1 MKIILDC
8 FGGDNCPGSAI
19 DGALLAIAEDKTLN
33 VTLCGDEKIIS
44 DYLIGKTYDNSRLS
58 ILNAS
63 DIITNDDTPTLAI
76 RRKKDASMTV
86 GLKTLAQEDYDGFVS
101 SGNTGALLVGAS
113 LIVKR
118 IDGVQ
123 RCSLSPV
130 LPTMIDGKGTILVD
144 SGANVDCSPEMLR
157 DFALMGSAYMKSVC
171 GIENPKVGLLNNG
184 TEEEK
189 GNSLTKLAYQMLK
202 ETDINFVGNIES
214 REMFTGDVDVIVA
227 DGFAGNI
234 ALKSAEGMGKV
245 IFKMLKKYITEGG
258 LRAKLGYLLL
268 KPSLKKLKGIMSSDA
283 VGGGVFLG
291 ANKIVVKAH
300 GASNAVAFKNAILRA
315 GEMAQAG
322 LIEKIKTALAKNA
335 EDNV

>member
-8 FGGDNCPGSAI
+8 FGGDNCPNSAI
-19 DGALLAIAEDKTLN
+19 DGALLAIEEDKSLS
-33 VTLCGDEKIIS
+33 VILCGDEKIIS
-44 DYLIGKTYDNSRLS
+44 DYLANKEYDKSRLN
-58 ILNAS
+58 ILPAL
-63 DIITNDDTPTLAI
+63 DVITNDDSPTMAI

-144 SGANVDCSPEMLR
+144 SGANVDCTAEMLR
-157 DFALMGSAYMKSVC
+157 DFAVMGSAYMKSVC

-189 GNSLTKLAYQMLK
+189 GNALTKLAHQALK
-202 ETDINFVGNIES
+202 NTDINFVGNIEA
-214 REMFTGDVDVIVA
+214 RDMFTGVVDVIVS
-227 DGFAGNI
+227 DGFAGNV

-258 LRAKLGYLLL
+258 LRAKIGYLLL
-268 KPSLKKLKGIMSSDA
+268 KPHLKKLKGIMSSDA

-300 GASNAVAFKNAILRA
+300 GASNGVAFKNAILRA
-315 GEMAQAG
+315 SEMAQAR
-322 LIEKIKTALAKNA
+322 LPEKIKNALSKNA
-335 EDNV
+335 EDNA

>member
-33 VTLCGDEKIIS
+33 VTLCGDEKTIA

-202 ETDINFVGNIES
+202 ETDINFVGNIEP
-214 REMFTGDVDVIVA
+214 REIPFGEADIVVC
-227 DGFAGNI
+227 DGFLGNTILKLSEGLSMALLGIIKEEITAGHYKIAAAAHKKPFGNI
-234 ALKSAEGMGKV
+234 KKKLDADEIGGAPFLGLKS
-245 IFKMLKKYITEGG
+245 L
-258 LRAKLGYLLL
+258 
-268 KPSLKKLKGIMSSDA
+268 
-283 VGGGVFLG
+283 
-291 ANKIVVKAH
+291 VVKAH
-300 GASNAVAFKNAILRA
+300 GSSNAKAIKNAIKQCMLFSEA
-315 GEMAQAG
+315 DIVSKIG
-322 LIEKIKTALAKNA
+322 EKI
-335 EDNV
+335 